1 MSNTDK
7 PTQIGALLAEII
19 RKRNWHRRIGLHQVF
34 DFWVEIVEKDAAALT
49 RPFLIRGTVL
59 WVNVSDS
66 AWMQHLHFQKADLLD
81 RINSRLT
88 GEEITDI
95 RFKLDMSL
103 GRPENKKHQIKKIR
117 NTSTP
122 DREQTRK
129 FEAMFSSLKDE
140 ELRGTIKRLW
150 RKIKEIR

>member
-1 MSNTDK
+1 MSNTGK
-7 PTQIGALLAEII
+7 STQIGALLAEII
-19 RKRNWHRRIGLHQVF
+19 RKRNWRRRIGLHQVF
-34 DFWVEIVEKDAAALT
+34 DFWEEIVEKDAAAMS

-66 AWMQHLHFQKADLLD
+66 AWMQQLHFQKADLLD
-81 RINSRLT
+81 RINSRLAD
-88 GEEITDI
+88 EEITDI

-103 GRPENKKHQIKKIR
+103 GRPENEKHQISENRK
-117 NTSTP
+117 TFAP

-129 FEAMFSSLKDE
+129 FEAMFASLKDE

-150 RKIKEIR
+150 RKFKEIR